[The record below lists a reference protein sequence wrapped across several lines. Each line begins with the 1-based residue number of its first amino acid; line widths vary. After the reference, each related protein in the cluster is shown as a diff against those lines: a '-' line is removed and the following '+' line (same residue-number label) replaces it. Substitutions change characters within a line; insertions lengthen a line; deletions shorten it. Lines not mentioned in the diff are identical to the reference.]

1 MTTNVDGLR
10 LVDGGDMTDTALA
23 GDVVWSCGVVDLC
36 LLMNGLDDC
45 SKYVSVMVV
54 AATRCSGCRCA
65 ACGVLGSLGV
75 LVAMHVGCSVLR
87 MRDGSASCCAV
98 VWDGFRDVQPVC

>member
-1 MTTNVDGLR
+1 M
-10 LVDGGDMTDTALA
+10 
-23 GDVVWSCGVVDLC
+23 DVW

-45 SKYVSVMVV
+45 RTYVSVMVV

-75 LVAMHVGCSVLR
+75 LVAMHLGCSVLR
-87 MRDGSASCCAV
+87 VRDDSASCCAV
-98 VWDGFRDVQPVC
+98 VWDGFLDVQPVC